1 MENKVVAKVN
11 NIEITQ
17 GEVQSFLHSLG
28 QQTAMQI
35 QSQPDGMERVVY
47 ELVNQNLMYVDA
59 LDQKLEQDEAFK
71 DDLEK
76 AKKNL
81 LIQYSVNKFL
91 KGITVTD
98 EEVKEYF
105 EANKDQFKK
114 PESMIAS
121 HILVDSEDKA
131 NEILEKINNGLS
143 FEDAAL
149 EYSSCPSKDRGGDL
163 GEFAR
168 GSMVPEFEEAAFKSD
183 LGIVDKPV
191 KTEFGYHII
200 KVVEKNEA
208 QAPSLEEVKEQVKQT
223 VLQSKQQQAY
233 MEKTNELKE
242 KYSVEV
248 NLEN

>member
-11 NIEITQ
+11 DIEITQ
-17 GEVQSFLHSLG
+17 GDVQSFLHSLG

-47 ELVNQNLMYVDA
+47 ELVNQNLMYIDA
-59 LDQKLEQDEAFK
+59 LEQNLQEDDAFKNDLEQ
-71 DDLEK
+71 

-91 KGITVTD
+91 KDITVTD
-98 EEVKEYF
+98 EEAKEYF
-105 EANKDQFKK
+105 EANQEQFKK
-114 PESMIAS
+114 PETMTAS
-121 HILVDSEDKA
+121 HILVEEEETA
-131 NEILEKINNGLS
+131 NEILKKINDGLS

-149 EYSSCPSKDRGGDL
+149 EYSTCPSKDRGGDL
-163 GEFAR
+163 GQFAR
-168 GSMVPEFEEAAFKSD
+168 GSMVPEFEEVAFKSD

-208 QAPSLEEVKEQVKQT
+208 EESSFEEIKDQVKQSMI
-223 VLQSKQQQAY
+223 QAKQQQAY

-242 KYSVEV
+242 KYTV
-248 NLEN
+248 NIDL